1 MLYLL
6 KNQIF
11 MERRKFIQ
19 NAGLSLGMMAL
30 ASNKLLADILTQP
43 KYQFKLLRNNVGIFT
58 EQGGTIAW
66 LSNSGGMAVVDAQ
79 FQNSAMNLIAELKK
93 ASEKPLD
100 YLINT
105 HHHGDHT
112 GGNIAFKGFAEK
124 VVGHV
129 NCLANHQA
137 TAEAQKSVDKQLFA
151 DTVFQDQWKAKIG
164 SEKIQASYLGAA
176 HTNGDII
183 VHFEN
188 ANIAH
193 MGDLMFNRRYP
204 YIDKSA
210 GANIQNWT
218 EVLEKAIAKYDN
230 DTLFIFGHSLD
241 PEKVTGTKEDLR
253 TMQNYLEKLLI
264 FVKAELKAGK
274 SKEEIMKADRIPG
287 AEEYQGQGIE
297 RSLTAALQELAS

>member
-1 MLYLL
+1 
-6 KNQIF
+6 

-19 NAGLSLGMMAL
+19 QAGLSLGMLAL
-30 ASNKLLADILTQP
+30 ANHKSLADILSQP

-66 LSNSGGMAVVDAQ
+66 LSNSGGMAVVDTQ
-79 FQNSAMNLIAELKK
+79 CQNPAMNLIAELKK
-93 ASEKPLD
+93 ASEKPLQ

-129 NCLANHQA
+129 NCLENHKK
-137 TAEAQKSVDKQLFA
+137 TAVAQKSEEKQLFA
-151 DTVFQDQWKAKIG
+151 DTVFQDQWKAKVG
-164 SEKIQASYLGAA
+164 SEKIEATYLGAA

-204 YIDKSA
+204 FIDKSA
-210 GANIQNWT
+210 GANIQSWT

-241 PEKVTGTKEDLR
+241 PNKVTGTKEDLR
-253 TMQNYLEKLLI
+253 AMQNYLEKLLV
-264 FVKAELKAGK
+264 FVKGELKAGK
-274 SKEEIMKADRIPG
+274 SKEEIMKADKIPG

-297 RSLTAALQELAS
+297 RSLTAALQELSN

>member
-1 MLYLL
+1 
-6 KNQIF
+6 

-19 NAGLSLGMMAL
+19 NTGLSLAMMAFAQNIAL
-30 ASNKLLADILTQP
+30 ANILKQP
-43 KYQFKLLRNNVGIFT
+43 KYQFKLLRNNVGLFT
-58 EQGGTIAW
+58 EQGGTIGW
-66 LSNSGGMAVVDAQ
+66 LSNKDGMAVVDAQ
-79 FQNSAMNLIAELKK
+79 FQNSAMNLISELKK
-93 ASEKPLD
+93 ASQKPLK

-129 NCLANHQA
+129 NCLSNHQK
-137 TAEAQKSVDKQLFA
+137 TAVSQKSEEKQLFA
-151 DTVFQDQWKAKIG
+151 DTVFQDQWKAKVG
-164 SEKIQASYLGAA
+164 AETIQASYLGAA

-204 YIDKSA
+204 FIDKSA

-218 EVLEKAIAKYDN
+218 EVLERAIAKYDN

-241 PEKVTGTKEDLR
+241 PEKVTGSKDDLR
-253 TMQNYLEKLLI
+253 AMQNYLEKLLA
-264 FVKAELKAGK
+264 FVKSELKAGK
-274 SKEEIMKADRIPG
+274 SKEEIMKAERIPG

-297 RSLTAALQELAS
+297 RSLTAALQELTS

>member
-1 MLYLL
+1 
-6 KNQIF
+6 
-11 MERRKFIQ
+11 MERKKFIQ
-19 NAGLSLGMMAL
+19 NVGLSLGMIAL
-30 ASNKLLADILTQP
+30 SNNKSLAEILYQP
-43 KYQFKLLRNNVGIFT
+43 KYQFKLLRKNVGIFT

-66 LSNSGGMAVVDAQ
+66 LSNGDGMAVVDTQ
-79 FQNSAMNLIAELKK
+79 FQNPAMNLIAELKK
-93 ASEKPLD
+93 TSEKPLQ

-112 GGNIAFKGFAEK
+112 GGNIAFKGFADK

-129 NCLANHQA
+129 NCLANHKK
-137 TAEAQKSVDKQLFA
+137 TAAAQKSEDKQLFA
-151 DTVFQDQWKAKIG
+151 DTVFENQWQAKIG
-164 SEKIQASYLGAA
+164 SEKIQATYLGAA

-204 YIDKSA
+204 FIDKSA
-210 GANIQNWT
+210 GANIQSWT
-218 EVLEKAIAKYDN
+218 EVLEKAIAKYDK

-241 PEKVTGTKEDLR
+241 PEKVTGTKADLKA
-253 TMQNYLEKLLI
+253 MKNYLEKLLL

-274 SKEEIMKADRIPG
+274 SKEEIMKASFIPG

-297 RSLTAALQELAS
+297 RSLTAALQELSS